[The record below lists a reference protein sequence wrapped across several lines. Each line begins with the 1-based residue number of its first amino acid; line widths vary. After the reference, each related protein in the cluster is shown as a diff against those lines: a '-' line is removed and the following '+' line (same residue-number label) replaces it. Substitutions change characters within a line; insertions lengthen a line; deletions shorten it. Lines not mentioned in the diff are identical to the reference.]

1 MLIYDRANVGSLV
14 LIVWLKE
21 SDNFPSLLEKKKYFF
36 SLIKKCMSVCIYII
50 IVIIFI
56 ILENFGN
63 IEIILKTD
71 N

>member
-1 MLIYDRANVGSLV
+1 MCSLV

-21 SDNFPSLLEKKKYFF
+21 SDNFPSLLEKKYFF
-36 SLIKKCMSVCIYII
+36 SLIKKCMSVYIYII

-63 IEIILKTD
+63 IEIILKID